1 MVPAFVLDGD
11 RYPHG
16 TRARYNAAKCRC
28 FACRR
33 ANSRYEAER
42 QADPR
47 VPADAVRAHLLEL
60 SRQNIG
66 RRAVS
71 DATDI
76 PDVALYRIIK
86 GESDRIR
93 RSQAERIMAVD
104 ASVIADHALVPA
116 TETRRLLREII
127 RLGFTR
133 TSVAARLGSTAKVP
147 TLQYTRGAVLAITER
162 RVRRLHAELLS
173 GEDGQGEDIEDMKID
188 DSPKARILR
197 AIRFFERVT
206 AQDLFES
213 MAVADHDRASYAQTL
228 HRMAKAGDV
237 ERFGTTKPFRYA
249 GSSSAAPSTKQP
261 PK

>member
-33 ANSRYEAER
+33 ANSYEAER

-47 VPADAVRAHLLEL
+47 VPADAARAHLLDL
-60 SRQNIG
+60 SRRNIG
-66 RRAVS
+66 RRAVA
-71 DATDI
+71 DAIDI
-76 PDVALYRIIK
+76 PRVTLQRIIT
-86 GESDRIR
+86 GESTRIR
-93 RSQAERIMAVD
+93 RSQAERILAVD

-116 TETRRLLREII
+116 AETQRLLREII

-133 TSVAARLGSTAKVP
+133 ASVAVRLGAIARVP
-147 TLQYTRGAVLAITER
+147 KLQYTRGSVLAITEM
-162 RVRRLHAELLS
+162 RVRRLHAELLA
-173 GEDGQGEDIEDMKID
+173 GEDDQGEDVKID

-206 AQDLFES
+206 ARDLFDAMEL
-213 MAVADHDRASYAQTL
+213 ADDERDTYMQAL
-228 HRMAKAGDV
+228 HRLAKTGDV
-237 ERFGTTKPFRYA
+237 ERLGTKPFEYA
-249 GSSSAAPSTKQP
+249 GLSLAHRPR
-261 PK
+261 